1 VAFKITYDSGV
12 AAAEA
17 AMRAAAA
24 APAERKQ
31 VSGLVPMLVNIDRER
46 DQVYAARSASGVTV
60 TDRSALHLS
69 TFFGCTRLLSSTIG
83 SLPAGL
89 FKPDAS
95 GYPTAARELPLYRV
109 LHDSPNADQ
118 TPIDYFELLTL
129 SLIMAGDHFALKTLD
144 RNGETI
150 ALDPVRPDIVTVY
163 RRDDGEIAYRWT
175 ADGEEFDLTQRDVFH
190 VRGFGGGPLRGM
202 SIVANARESL
212 GIALAADRAAASMF
226 ANGARPSGALKF
238 KDWLDADKRKDARND
253 INAQFAGAVN
263 TGRPFILEGD
273 SEWQQISINADD
285 AQLLESRAWSV
296 EEICRWF
303 GVPPFMIGHSE
314 KSTSWGTGIEQQL
327 LGFQKFTLNPY
338 LRRIEQ
344 AISKQL
350 LTAQQRAQGVY
361 AKFNIE
367 GLLRADSMARA
378 NFYRAMTQTG
388 VMTINECRAKEDLP
402 PIEGGD
408 VARIQAQNVPVDQ
421 ADGLALP
428 PAAQE

>member
-1 VAFKITYDSGV
+1 VAFRVIHASGV

-17 AMRAAAA
+17 AMQV
-24 APAERKQ
+24 APPPPEQKQ
-31 VSGLVPMLVNIDRER
+31 LSGLVPLLVNVDRDR
-46 DQVYAARSASGVTV
+46 AQIYSDRSPSGVAV
-60 TDRSALHLS
+60 SDIAALKLS

-83 SLPAGL
+83 SLPCGL
-89 FKPDAS
+89 FRPDS
-95 GYPTAARELPLYRV
+95 QGYPAPARDLALYRV

-118 TPIDYFELLTL
+118 SPIDYFEFLTL
-129 SLIMAGDHFALKTLD
+129 SLIMAGDHIAWKTK
-144 RNGETI
+144 NGAGETV
-150 ALDPVRPDIVTVY
+150 ALDPIRPDIVRVY
-163 RRDDGEIAYRWT
+163 RRDDGEIGYRWT
-175 ADGEEFDLTQRDVFH
+175 DNGEKYDVTQADVFH

-202 SIVANARESL
+202 SILANARESL

-226 ANGARPSGALKF
+226 RNGARPSGSLNF
-238 KDWLDADKRKDARND
+238 KDWIDTDRRAEARADIER
-253 INAQFAGAVN
+253 QFSGAMN
-263 TGRPFILEGD
+263 TGRPFILEGGA
-273 SEWQQISINADD
+273 EWKQISLNADD

-344 AISKQL
+344 AIYKQL
-350 LTAQQRAQGVY
+350 LTPAQRVSGLY
-361 AKFNIE
+361 AKFNLE

-378 NFYRAMTQTG
+378 SFYRAMTQTG

-421 ADGLALP
+421 ADGLISP
-428 PAAQE
+428 PAPQE

>member
-1 VAFKITYDSGV
+1 MTPDDYRAMYARGV
-12 AAAEA
+12 D
-17 AMRAAAA
+17 
-24 APAERKQ
+24 APARKQ
-31 VSGLVPMLVNIDRER
+31 VSGMSGMVPLLVNVDRER
-46 DQVYAARSASGVTV
+46 ALVHGGRSPSGMTV
-60 TDRSALHLS
+60 TDGAALKLS
-69 TFFGCTRLLSSTIG
+69 TFFGCTRLLASTIG
-83 SLPAGL
+83 SLPSGL
-89 FKPDAS
+89 FRPDGQ
-95 GYPTAARELPLYRV
+95 GYPAPARDLPLYRV

-118 TPIDYFELLTL
+118 SPIDYFEFLTL
-129 SLIMAGDHFALKTLD
+129 SLIMTGDHFAMKTLD
-144 RNGETI
+144 RNGDTV
-150 ALDPVRPDIVTVY
+150 ALDPIRPDIVKVY
-163 RRDDGEIAYRWT
+163 RRDDGEIGYAWT
-175 ADGEEFDLTQRDVFH
+175 AGGEKYDLTQRDVFH
-190 VRGFGGGPLRGM
+190 VRGFGGGPLRGL
-202 SIVANARESL
+202 SILGNARESL

-226 ANGARPSGALKF
+226 NNGARPSGVLKF
-238 KDWLDADKRKDARND
+238 KEWLDKDVRNEARAD
-253 INAQFAGAVN
+253 INAQFAGAMN
-263 TGRPFILEGD
+263 TGRPFILEGG
-273 SEWQQISINADD
+273 SEWQQISLNADD

-344 AISKQL
+344 AIYKQL
-350 LTAQQRAQGVY
+350 LTPRQRVDGLY
-361 AKFNIE
+361 AKFNLE

-421 ADGLALP
+421 ADGLLSP
-428 PAAQE
+428 PAPQE